1 MNRQEYFNYVERK
14 LNELA
19 VRIDTRAKL
28 NLLDLN
34 IHSESFYLHLINKIM
49 TWSLESLNTTVSN
62 TEAIDLADHVRKIIL
77 QISSTSTKAKIESS
91 LSKIN
96 DKYENY
102 KFKFLS
108 ISKDASNLRT
118 LSYKNPS
125 KATFN
130 PQEDTL
136 DIRSLLSSFLNLD
149 IATQREIYEQIRSE
163 LEREI
168 PSRKTETNLAQIINV
183 LAQLEWSESDLQV
196 EVIPYK
202 IEDKIKHND
211 LDTAQWI
218 VSDYK
223 IHNSRLDKIYTEF
236 DRQGANKSRSVLH
249 SIRTI
254 YHKNRGALSGDELF
268 YKITEQV
275 ELAIQESANYTSIPK
290 DELCLC
296 VNILVV
302 DAFIRCKIFENP
314 EGYEANVAAR

>member
-19 VRIDTRAKL
+19 LRIDTRAKA
-28 NLLDLN
+28 NILDLN

-62 TEAIDLADHVRKIIL
+62 TEAIDLADHLRKIIL
-77 QISSTSTKAKIESS
+77 QISSTSTKVKIEAS

-96 DKYENY
+96 DQYENY

-108 ISKDASNLRT
+108 ISKDASNLRS

-125 KATFN
+125 KTSFN

-136 DIRSLLSSFLNLD
+136 DIRSLLNAFLNLD
-149 IATQREIYEQIRSE
+149 IATQREVYEQVRSE
-163 LEREI
+163 LEMEV

-183 LAQLEWSESDLQV
+183 LAKLEWEDSELQV
-196 EVIPYK
+196 QVVPFK
-202 IEDKIKHND
+202 IEDKIKHNE
-211 LDTAQWI
+211 LDTAKWI
-218 VSDYK
+218 VDDYK

-249 SIRTI
+249 SIRAI
-254 YHKNRGALSGDELF
+254 YHKNRGVLSRDELF

-275 ELAIQESANYTSIPK
+275 ELAIQESANYTSLPK
-290 DELCLC
+290 EELCLC

-314 EGYEANVAAR
+314 EGYEANVTAR

>member
-62 TEAIDLADHVRKIIL
+62 TEAIDLADHVRRIIL
-77 QISSTSTKAKIESS
+77 QISSTSTKSKIESS
-91 LSKIN
+91 LSKIS

-130 PQEDTL
+130 PQEDTQ

-163 LEREI
+163 LETEI

-202 IEDKIKHND
+202 IEDKIKLCIYPVKSAVMYFVIVND
-211 LDTAQWI
+211 
-218 VSDYK
+218 
-223 IHNSRLDKIYTEF
+223 
-236 DRQGANKSRSVLH
+236 
-249 SIRTI
+249 
-254 YHKNRGALSGDELF
+254 
-268 YKITEQV
+268 
-275 ELAIQESANYTSIPK
+275 P
-290 DELCLC
+290 LCR
-296 VNILVV
+296 I
-302 DAFIRCKIFENP
+302 
-314 EGYEANVAAR
+314 